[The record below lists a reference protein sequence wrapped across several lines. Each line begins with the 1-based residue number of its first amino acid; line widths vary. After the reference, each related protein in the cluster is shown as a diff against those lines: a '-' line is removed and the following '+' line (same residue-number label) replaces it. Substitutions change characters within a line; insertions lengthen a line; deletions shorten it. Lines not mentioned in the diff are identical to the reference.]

1 MTVRKL
7 VGVGLGARTP
17 LFADV
22 GLSRGAVTAPVRGF
36 CKASK
41 ASNRFMETWGPAD
54 KCACKEH
61 VGFFLVFWFVFF
73 LIFSKHLG

>member
-1 MTVRKL
+1 MRKL

-22 GLSRGAVTAPVRGF
+22 GLPRGAATAPVRGF

-41 ASNRFMETWGPAD
+41 ASNRFMETLAAD

-61 VGFFLVFWFVFF
+61 VGFCLFLFF